1 MAKLFSDRNRPVHMG
16 RFPTETL
23 KRSTQI
29 PDLDGLAPWSD
40 LSFQRPAGSASLV
53 PAMAEFQAMM
63 DAVRD
68 GPQNSAPSQIPDD
81 LNERSNH
88 LKAFAYFNDI
98 SMVGIAPLAADDR
111 LKEARRN
118 PQIDRLSHA
127 LQTRQTKTL
136 AAGIDMIMADL
147 KESMT
152 ATPEP
157 MDHHAYALVFLVAYR
172 RDPRRGETGCDW
184 VQDAQAERAALL
196 GERKPPRFWP
206 IIFEF
211 WATAPGRIRPPLVM
225 WIWRAWR

>member
-81 LNERSNH
+81 LNQPSTPP
-88 LKAFAYFNDI
+88 KPFSYF
-98 SMVGIAPLAADDR
+98 
-111 LKEARRN
+111 K
-118 PQIDRLSHA
+118 
-127 LQTRQTKTL
+127 
-136 AAGIDMIMADL
+136 
-147 KESMT
+147 
-152 ATPEP
+152 
-157 MDHHAYALVFLVAYR
+157 
-172 RDPRRGETGCDW
+172 
-184 VQDAQAERAALL
+184 
-196 GERKPPRFWP
+196 
-206 IIFEF
+206 
-211 WATAPGRIRPPLVM
+211 
-225 WIWRAWR
+225 